1 MASRLLII
9 VSLVL
14 YASSA
19 EINAQNPACTTPNGI
34 PGQCISAYLC
44 REIMMFIVE
53 KPIPVHRQQYLKQS
67 ACKRP
72 DVKFP
77 VCCQLKEII
86 SAESLLPTEC
96 GVATSDRIAYG
107 LAAAIFEFPWMAL
120 LRYREF
126 NGDIVDGCG
135 GSLINERYVLTAA
148 HCLKVK
154 TKTLDHVRLGELN
167 KNTIIDCEVNDDE
180 CAGPVQDIKVERSII
195 HPQYNMPK
203 FSNDIGL
210 IRLRQ
215 SVVFQEHIKPIC
227 LPVTHKLQK
236 TLYPR
241 YILTGWGKTEKDEL
255 SDILQK
261 AVLPRIDNEQCM
273 QVLKQN
279 QLRIALTDK
288 QMCAGGEKRVD
299 SCRGDSGGPLAWVDK
314 LNDAPRFIQFGIVS
328 LGSNT
333 CGEKSVP
340 SIYTRVGQYMDWILN
355 NLHPS

>member
-1 MASRLLII
+1 M
-9 VSLVL
+9 
-14 YASSA
+14 
-19 EINAQNPACTTPNGI
+19 
-34 PGQCISAYLC
+34 
-44 REIMMFIVE
+44 
-53 KPIPVHRQQYLKQS
+53 
-67 ACKRP
+67 
-72 DVKFP
+72 
-77 VCCQLKEII
+77 
-86 SAESLLPTEC
+86 
-96 GVATSDRIAYG
+96 
-107 LAAAIFEFPWMAL
+107 
-120 LRYREF
+120 
-126 NGDIVDGCG
+126 
-135 GSLINERYVLTAA
+135 
-148 HCLKVK
+148 
-154 TKTLDHVRLGELN
+154 
-167 KNTIIDCEVNDDE
+167 
-180 CAGPVQDIKVERSII
+180 
-195 HPQYNMPK
+195 
-203 FSNDIGL
+203 
-210 IRLRQ
+210 
-215 SVVFQEHIKPIC
+215 
-227 LPVTHKLQK
+227 THKLQK